1 MSLLWPDVEE
11 AAGRESAIRRGF
23 WGGVIIT
30 LMTAA
35 GPPPLGA
42 LSLITFGLIT
52 LGIHLRQTWAARAGV
67 LAAYAPLLQAAQ
79 QPDRALVMGAFVQC
93 SILAYFFFNAWRGL
107 RAQRT
112 LLERAGAIGWLA
124 LSMAFIAAWYYGGGV
139 LRVPDD
145 SMKPELQAGDTIWL
159 RPAETKPK
167 TGDIVLM
174 QSTVATEPPKLQRV
188 SDDSQLD
195 PKQVVGVARWRVW
208 SDATIASDSPIGY
221 YTKAHWDRFPKS
233 LTSR

>member
-1 MSLLWPDVEE
+1 
-11 AAGRESAIRRGF
+11 
-23 WGGVIIT
+23 
-30 LMTAA
+30 
-35 GPPPLGA
+35 
-42 LSLITFGLIT
+42 LIT

-79 QPDRALVMGAFVQC
+79 QPDTALVMGAFVQC

-139 LRVPDD
+139 QRVPDD
-145 SMKPELQAGDTIWL
+145 SLKPTLQAGDTIWL

-167 TGDIVLM
+167 TGEIVLM
-174 QSTVATEPPKLQRV
+174 QSTVTTAPPKLQRV
-188 SDDSQLD
+188 IEGATLD
-195 PKQVVGVARWRVW
+195 PKQVLGVARWKVW
-208 SDATIASDSPIGY
+208 SDTTVAADSPIAY
-221 YTKAHWDRFPKS
+221 YTKARWGEFPKS
-233 LTSR
+233 LASR